1 MWAFCHH
8 AAVLEDA
15 KSIVPRP
22 HPPEIGDED
31 IQGSKYVKR
40 FLALIERI
48 RSVAEEKRD
57 PRQQFDI
64 QQLAGH
70 LLFYFFT
77 PILTSLRSIQRASEL
92 KRVQKILGCS
102 RVALGS
108 LSEANAVFDPELLR
122 CAIHELVGELRGQR
136 QLPRELKG
144 LTAVDG
150 TFLRAVPR
158 MAWALFRTNEK
169 YRGAKAHVLY
179 DIELEAPIEASVTA
193 ANASEKGELR
203 KKLEAGRFYVMDAG
217 YAQYQLF
224 ADIIKAQSSFVCRIR
239 DDAVREVIEER
250 ELSQEAIEAGIKR
263 DQVVRLG
270 DEKVRQKLEH
280 EVRVIEFQPP
290 RTRADEKPGLM
301 VLATDRLDM
310 DAELV
315 TLAYG
320 YRWSVE
326 LFFRWFKCVLGCRDL
341 ISQSEN
347 GVTIQVYMGIIASL
361 LVSIWTGC
369 KPNKALLERLAF
381 YLMGMAD
388 DEELEATLRR
398 QPKHAQGA

>member
-1 MWAFCHH
+1 MRKE
-8 AAVLEDA
+8 V
-15 KSIVPRP
+15 R
-22 HPPEIGDED
+22 DED

-40 FLALIERI
+40 FLALMERI
-48 RSVAEEKRD
+48 RSLAQGEKRD
-57 PRQQFDI
+57 PRQELDI

-77 PILTSLRSIQRASEL
+77 PLLTSLRSIQRASEL
-92 KRVQKILGCS
+92 RRVQKILGCS

-122 CAIHELVGELRGQR
+122 RAIHELVRELRGQHK
-136 QLPRELKG
+136 LPRELKG

-158 MAWALFRTNEK
+158 MAWALFRSEEK
-169 YRGAKAHVLY
+169 HRGAKAHVLF
-179 DIELEAPIEASVTA
+179 DVELQAPIDTSLTA
-193 ANASEKGELR
+193 ANASEKVELR
-203 KKLEAGRFYVMDAG
+203 KKLEPGRLYVTDAG
-217 YAQYQLF
+217 YAQYKLF
-224 ADIIKAQSSFVCRIR
+224 SDIIEAQSSFVCRIR
-239 DDAVREVIEER
+239 DDAVREVVEER
-250 ELSQEAIEAGIKR
+250 ELTKEAIEAGIKR

-270 DEKVRQKLEH
+270 DWKLRKDLDR

-290 RTRADEKPGLM
+290 RTRPDEEPSLM

-310 DAELV
+310 DADLV

-320 YRWSVE
+320 YRWSIE
-326 LFFRWFKCVLGCRDL
+326 LFFRWFKCVLGCRNL
-341 ISQSEN
+341 ISHSEN

-361 LVSIWTGC
+361 LVSVWTGC
-369 KPNKALLERLAF
+369 KPNKALFERLSF

-388 DEELEATLRR
+388 DDELEATLRR
-398 QPKHAQGA
+398 QPKHPVLTRQPQHPRGA